1 MTRLSRFIARTL
13 SVRLSLLVVSAIA
26 ALLTVALLVMFY
38 YSRRAVKKEALHK
51 ASLTLETTV
60 QQIDNILLSVEQSA
74 GNIYWLVMAEL
85 DRPDRMA
92 VFCQKLVETN
102 PYIAGCAIAFEPY
115 YIKEQGQYFM
125 TYVHRSDSG
134 KLVTTNGPVIQAEY
148 FGNKPY
154 NEQKWYTTA
163 MEKGVPCWI
172 IPQKSSTSKGEVLV
186 SFCLAMYNAEGQKVG
201 VMGVDVS
208 ISLLSKIVLDAKP
221 SPNSYCTLLGS
232 DGSYIIHPDSSKLLH
247 ETVFTVVRPD
257 TDPTVKEAG
266 EAMVAGKTGY
276 KYFRLNGKDSYVFFK
291 PFKRVVVPGRFDED
305 LGWSVG
311 IIYPEDDIFGD
322 YNRLLYIVLMIA
334 VLGLF
339 LLLVLCQGFTHYQLV
354 PLRLLAESSQRI
366 AEGHYDE
373 PVPNSRQQDEVG
385 RLQDHFQQMQ
395 QALAAHVGELKQSA
409 AKLQEQGEVLRAAN
423 EQAREA
429 DRVKTAFL
437 HNMSNQMTMPV
448 NAISSDVTMLC
459 EQYADLSQQ
468 DTDQIVANI
477 QKQGLLITDLLNE
490 LLEMSQERIKEE

>member
-1 MTRLSRFIARTL
+1 M
-13 SVRLSLLVVSAIA
+13 
-26 ALLTVALLVMFY
+26 
-38 YSRRAVKKEALHK
+38 
-51 ASLTLETTV
+51 
-60 QQIDNILLSVEQSA
+60 
-74 GNIYWLVMAEL
+74 
-85 DRPDRMA
+85 
-92 VFCQKLVETN
+92 
-102 PYIAGCAIAFEPY
+102 
-115 YIKEQGQYFM
+115 
-125 TYVHRSDSG
+125 
-134 KLVTTNGPVIQAEY
+134 
-148 FGNKPY
+148 
-154 NEQKWYTTA
+154 
-163 MEKGVPCWI
+163 
-172 IPQKSSTSKGEVLV
+172 
-186 SFCLAMYNAEGQKVG
+186 
-201 VMGVDVS
+201 S

-334 VLGLF
+334 VLGRF
-339 LLLVLCQGFTHYQLV
+339 LLLVLCPGFTHYQLV

-395 QALAAHVGELKQSA
+395 QALAAHVGELKHSA